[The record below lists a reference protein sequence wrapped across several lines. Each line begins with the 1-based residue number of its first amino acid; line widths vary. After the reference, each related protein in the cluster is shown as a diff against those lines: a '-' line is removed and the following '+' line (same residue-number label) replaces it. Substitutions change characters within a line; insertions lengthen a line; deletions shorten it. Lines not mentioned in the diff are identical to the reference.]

1 MAPYTVIGT
10 PFSTFTR
17 TITLGLHYKGL
28 EFIQKP
34 TLPQSELALE
44 AHPFGYLPTLLVHEL
59 NGRDVN
65 IKLRESQAIAH
76 FIERVAPEPALVLPL
91 VADGPTLQEKVWEFV
106 SITASF
112 GMFLPREF
120 QPDPQSF
127 FYRFSRH
134 RSGCCEAPGEN
145 YRWWPRL

>member
-1 MAPYTVIGT
+1 MAPYPVIGT

-44 AHPFGYLPTLLVHEL
+44 GHPFGYLPTLLIHEL

-65 IKLRESQAIAH
+65 IKLRESQAIAQ
-76 FIERVAPEPALVLPL
+76 FVERVAPEPALVLPL
-91 VADGPTLQEKVWEFV
+91 VADGPTLQEKVWEFI

-112 GMFLPREF
+112 GMFLLHEF
-120 QPDPQSF
+120 QPDPQR

-134 RSGCCEAPGEN
+134 RSGCCEAPSES
-145 YRWWPRL
+145 YR